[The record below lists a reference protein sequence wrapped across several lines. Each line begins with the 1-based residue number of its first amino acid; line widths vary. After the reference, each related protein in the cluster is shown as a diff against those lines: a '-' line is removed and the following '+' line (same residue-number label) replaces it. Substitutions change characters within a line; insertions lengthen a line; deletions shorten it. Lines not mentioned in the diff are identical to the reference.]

1 MLQVFYNGR
10 IKWIHICC
18 IVRDRV
24 LSMFVA
30 VASHGASSCV
40 LQCRTGRLQFAC
52 NLVLTE
58 EVRYITL
65 SWYKIR
71 YDRMQYLFP
80 AKWYNN
86 KVVRKGVQLTA
97 SIVM

>member
-1 MLQVFYNGR
+1 M
-10 IKWIHICC
+10 
-18 IVRDRV
+18 VRDRV

-40 LQCRTGRLQFAC
+40 LQCRTGLLQFTC

-58 EVRYITL
+58 DVRHITL

-80 AKWYNN
+80 AKWCNN
-86 KVVRKGVQLTA
+86 KVVRLGVQLTA

>member
-1 MLQVFYNGR
+1 M
-10 IKWIHICC
+10 HICC
-18 IVRDRV
+18 MVRDRV

-40 LQCRTGRLQFAC
+40 LQCRTGRLQFTC
-52 NLVLTE
+52 SLVLTE

-65 SWYKIR
+65 SLYKIR
-71 YDRMQYLFP
+71 YDTMQYIFQV
-80 AKWYNN
+80 KCCNN
-86 KVVRKGVQLTA
+86 KVVRMGVQLTA